1 MRKRKP
7 PLLACMDMTC
17 TDATWSS
24 TKPAPWSHA
33 HPAVVVTAAGTV
45 VVATAGAVMAA
56 AVVKVA
62 TAAGVMGVAVGMQ
75 ANAKG
80 VTPAHVMAQAVMA
93 VASATNGVMATEVT
107 GETEV
112 IVRTAAMATVKTA
125 VFAAPTATH
134 AVVGAGAVAIKPAL

>member
-1 MRKRKP
+1 
-7 PLLACMDMTC
+7 
-17 TDATWSS
+17 
-24 TKPAPWSHA
+24 
-33 HPAVVVTAAGTV
+33 
-45 VVATAGAVMAA
+45 MAA

-62 TAAGVMGVAVGMQ
+62 TAAGVMGVAVDMQ

-134 AVVGAGAVAIKPAL
+134 AAVGAGAVAIKPAL

>member
-45 VVATAGAVMAA
+45 VVATAAGA
-56 AVVKVA
+56 
-62 TAAGVMGVAVGMQ
+62 MGVAVGMQ

-107 GETEV
+107 GGS
-112 IVRTAAMATVKTA
+112 VRTAAMATVKTA